1 MAKRQNRIADLPI
14 ADAGFEPITAAELIS
29 SERTFR
35 ETDPVTTVISD
46 WHRPRRYFEAIT
58 DARLWWIREMQLRP
72 FEPWAKFWF
81 QNRVTSEM
89 IYTMVSHTYKC
100 RHTPLQDL
108 AHSVVSTPSTVKDYV
123 KQAETFDLVS
133 LARDS
138 DDLRRVLVRLTR
150 RSLIS
155 YENQLVLQQAME
167 LAIRLEY
174 GAHTESNERR
184 GLFAEWQG
192 IMKQRAEML
201 ERTEEHSTIDNARAL
216 RRLNL
221 EFDEEFYPRFVG
233 KNVSEFTREFT
244 T

>member
-1 MAKRQNRIADLPI
+1 MAKRQSRIADLPVV
-14 ADAGFEPITAAELIS
+14 DASFEPMTVAELIN
-29 SERTFR
+29 SERTFQ
-35 ETDPVTTVISD
+35 ETDPITTVISD
-46 WHRPRRYFEAIT
+46 WDQPRRYLEAIT

-89 IYTMVSHTYKC
+89 IYTLVSKTYKC

-108 AHSVVSTPSTVKDYV
+108 AQGVISTPTTVKDYV
-123 KQAETFDLVS
+123 KQAEMFDLVS
-133 LARDS
+133 LARDRA
-138 DDLRRVLVRLTR
+138 DMRRVLVRLTR
-150 RSLIS
+150 RSMIS

-174 GAHTESNERR
+174 EAHMESSERR
-184 GLFAEWQG
+184 GLFKQWQG

-233 KNVSEFTREFT
+233 KNVSEFTKEFT
-244 T
+244 A